1 MRFIDDY
8 SVQPR
13 PTTVAELG
21 APFLKVWARISMAII
36 NRLIHS
42 MHRRCVAV
50 INTNVGKGTV
60 VIVVVWKM
68 DIQQPMQSVP
78 ITTLYHIDGVM
89 VSVLAS
95 SVVDR
100 GFESRSGQTKD
111 YEIGICCFSSKHA
124 ALWRKESGIMCLSGV
139 TCLSV
144 DCCFSELA
152 P

>member
-50 INTNVGKGTV
+50 INTNIGKGTV
-60 VIVVVWKM
+60 VIVVV
-68 DIQQPMQSVP
+68 
-78 ITTLYHIDGVM
+78 
-89 VSVLAS
+89 
-95 SVVDR
+95 
-100 GFESRSGQTKD
+100 
-111 YEIGICCFSSKHA
+111 
-124 ALWRKESGIMCLSGV
+124 
-139 TCLSV
+139 
-144 DCCFSELA
+144 
-152 P
+152 